1 MWEKTIGRARRQLR
15 RTPDEQTA
23 TTAASGGPL
32 GAADLVVTLSRAD
45 LDRFV
50 RALAAL
56 LDPDMPRPDSPARV
70 AGAVTTAIEQTRGK
84 GHATVT
90 RSPAGLY
97 APEYWHIRIAG
108 ADEATRR
115 TMAMLQGEGRVA
127 S

>member
-15 RTPDEQTA
+15 RTPGEHTGT
-23 TTAASGGPL
+23 TTAPGSATGPV
-32 GAADLVVTLSRAD
+32 DLVVTLSRSE

-70 AGAVTTAIEQTRGK
+70 AGAVATAIERSRGK
-84 GHATVT
+84 GQATVT

-108 ADEATRR
+108 ADDATRR
-115 TMAMLQGEGRVA
+115 TMAMLQGEGRVG